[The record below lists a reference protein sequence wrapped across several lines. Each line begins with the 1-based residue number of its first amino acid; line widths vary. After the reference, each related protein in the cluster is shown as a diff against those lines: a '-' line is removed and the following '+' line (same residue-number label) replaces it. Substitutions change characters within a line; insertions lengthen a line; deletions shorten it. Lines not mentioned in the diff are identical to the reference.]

1 MDENRIVMDRI
12 VVAVDGSPASAA
24 ATLWAASEAAMRQ
37 LELTIVHVLAT
48 SSGSCTATAW
58 ARQPVPAKVATP
70 AFRRG
75 EKTIEDA
82 LDVVARAS
90 GSRQPKHITSRL
102 CLGPVVPT
110 LWEFTQEGAQMIV
123 LGCRSRNGACRA
135 SLGSVA
141 EAVLQIARCPVTV
154 VHHDRVS
161 RVQDSRAPVVVG
173 VDSSPACELATAIAF
188 DEASRR
194 AVELVAVHATN
205 HPDVSVNVRD
215 RSDAWHLEAE
225 YVLAHALA
233 GWQVRYPDVTV
244 RRIITADNPVQ
255 ALLKQSRHAQLV
267 VVGGRRYHSF
277 VAEPSGAVSSAVAQ
291 ACRLPVIVARRKPR
305 NCFSA
310 SPPHPEFEK
319 RDTT

>member
-1 MDENRIVMDRI
+1 MDEHRFVMDRI

-24 ATLWAASEAAMRQ
+24 ATLWASSEAAMRQ
-37 LELTIVHVLAT
+37 LELTIVHVLAA
-48 SSGSCTATAW
+48 SSGSCTATPW
-58 ARQPVPAKVATP
+58 AAQPVPTKVAKP
-70 AFRRG
+70 VIKRG

-82 LDVVARAS
+82 LDVVAKAS
-90 GSRQPKHITSRL
+90 RSQQPKRITSRL
-102 CLGPVVPT
+102 CYGPVVPT

-123 LGCRSRNGACRA
+123 LGCRSRTGAHRA
-135 SLGSVA
+135 SLGSVT
-141 EAVLQIARCPVTV
+141 EAVMQIARCPVTV
-154 VHHDRVS
+154 VHRDRVS

-194 AVELVAVHATN
+194 AAQLVAVHATN
-205 HPDVSVNVRD
+205 HIDMSVNVHD
-215 RSDAWHLEAE
+215 RSDARHLEAE

-244 RRIITADNPVQ
+244 RRIITANDPVQ

-267 VVGGRRYHSF
+267 VVGGHRYHSF
-277 VAEPSGAVSSAVAQ
+277 VAKPSGAVSSAVAQ
-291 ACRLPVIVARRKPR
+291 ACPTPVIVARRLPR
-305 NCFSA
+305 DCFST
-310 SPPHPEFEK
+310 SPPHPALEK